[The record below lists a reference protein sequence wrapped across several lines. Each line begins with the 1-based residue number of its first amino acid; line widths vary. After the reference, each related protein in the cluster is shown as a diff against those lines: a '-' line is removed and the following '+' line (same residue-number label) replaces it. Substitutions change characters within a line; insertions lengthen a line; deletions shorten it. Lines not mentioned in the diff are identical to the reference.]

1 MSLNRRDFLKLMGG
15 TAAAF
20 GFAGVMFQ
28 GCKKALKKAAENT
41 PVIWLQCQSCSGCSV
56 SLLNTVDPDIPK
68 LITEI
73 ISLNF
78 HQTVCGG
85 TGDTLMKVL
94 HEAVDNN
101 RKDFVMVVEGSIP
114 TKHYLYNTLGSRDHH
129 HIGADEWVLKLGR
142 NAKAVIA
149 VGQCATF
156 GGIPAARGNVTGAM
170 GVSDFFKLKGIEK
183 PVINV
188 AGCPSHPD
196 WIVGTIAYF
205 ILKGKIPDLDE
216 YQRPLMY
223 FGKTV
228 HEKCENLE
236 FYKKGIFAKNWG
248 DRGCLYN
255 LGCLGIDTGCDIP
268 VRKWN
273 DGTNSC
279 TGSGSGCIGCTEP
292 VYPDTGQRG
301 LYLHLQASSGKTGRI
316 DNSPI
321 PGTVHKLRKNGGV
334 TNG

>member
-1 MSLNRRDFLKLMGG
+1 MSFNRREFLRLMGG

-20 GFAGVMFQ
+20 SFAGVMFQ

-68 LITEI
+68 LITEY

-85 TGDTLMKVL
+85 TGDALMKVL
-94 HEAVDNN
+94 HEAVEKN
-101 RKDFVMVVEGSIP
+101 RKDFVLVVEGSIP

-129 HIGADEWVLKLGR
+129 HIGADEWVEKLGR

-170 GVSDFFKLKGIEK
+170 GVTNFFKLKGIDK

-205 ILKGKIPDLDE
+205 ILKGKIPKLDE
-216 YQRPLMY
+216 YNRPMMY

-228 HEKCENLE
+228 HENCENLK
-236 FYKKGIFAKNWG
+236 YYRKGIFAKEWG
-248 DRGCLYN
+248 DKGCLYN
-255 LGCLGIDTGCDIP
+255 LGCLGMDTGCDIP

-292 VYPDTGQRG
+292 VYPDTGTRG
-301 LYLHLQASSGKTGRI
+301 LYKHLQASDEEINRI
-316 DNSPI
+316 ESPLI
-321 PGTVHKLRKNGGV
+321 REAVIKLRKNGGV
-334 TNG
+334 ING